1 MIKSIQNKIS
11 ESASARWTA
20 MILVSL
26 TMMAGYFLTD
36 IMSPLESLICK
47 SAAQGGLGW
56 SSSEYGFFSGAY
68 GYLNVF
74 LLMLFFGGIILDKM
88 GFRFTGLLALILM
101 ISGGLIKWYAVSMTS
116 EGNIVTFL
124 GGQYHIQVLLASLGF
139 AIFGVGN
146 EICGITASKIV
157 VKWFTGHELALAMGI
172 QVGMA
177 RVGTAVALSAS
188 YPIAQHFG
196 GISSSV
202 LLAVLLLVIGLLC
215 FLVYCGMDI
224 KYDKAVKVSGTSNDE
239 AFKLTD
245 VLFIIK
251 NKGFWYITLLCL
263 LFYSGLHPFIKFA
276 SQLMIFK
283 YHVSSAWSGTL
294 VSLLPLGT
302 ILFTPLFGSVYDTK
316 GKGVSLMILGCSILT
331 FVHLMFTLPVL
342 EIPWFAVVLMFILCI
357 AFSLV
362 PAIMWPAIPKI
373 IPMKQL
379 GTANAL
385 IFYIQNIGLSMVPV
399 LIGWSI
405 EHFAKTQLQDG
416 SITYNYTVPMAI
428 FMTFGILSIL
438 FAILLRIENNKKG
451 YGLEEPN
458 IQKTDKTHK

>member
-1 MIKSIQNKIS
+1 MTAYLRKKIN
-11 ESASARWTA
+11 ESAGARWAA

-26 TMMAGYFLTD
+26 TMMMGYFLTD
-36 IMSPLESLICK
+36 VMSPLESLVCK
-47 SAAQGGLGW
+47 SAAEGGLGW
-56 SSSEYGFFSGAY
+56 SSAEYGFFSGAY
-68 GYLNVF
+68 GYFNVF

-88 GFRFTGLLALILM
+88 GFRFTGILACILM
-101 ISGGLIKWYAVSMTS
+101 ITGGLIKWFAVSMPTDGAVIS
-116 EGNIVTFL
+116 FL
-124 GGQYHIQVLLASLGF
+124 GGDYHVQVLMAALGF

-146 EICGITASKIV
+146 EICGITVSKVV

-177 RVGTAVALSAS
+177 RVGTAIALSAS
-188 YPIAQHFG
+188 FPIAQHFG
-196 GISSSV
+196 GVSASI
-202 LLAVLLLVIGLLC
+202 LLAVLLVIIGLLC
-215 FLVYCGMDI
+215 YIVYCVMDV
-224 KYDKAVKVSGTSNDE
+224 KYDKAVKATAPINNSEE
-239 AFKLTD
+239 AFQMHD
-245 VLFIIK
+245 VLNIVR
-251 NKGFWYITLLCL
+251 NRGFWYITFLCL

-283 YHVSSAWSGTL
+283 YHVSSSWAGTL

-302 ILFTPLFGSVYDTK
+302 ILFTPIFGSIYDTK
-316 GKGVSLMILGCSILT
+316 GKGVTLMTIGCSILT

-342 EIPWFAVVLMFILCI
+342 GTPWFAVVLMFILCI

-362 PAIMWPAIPKI
+362 PAVMWPSIPKI

-399 LIGWSI
+399 LIGWTI
-405 EHFAKTQLQDG
+405 EHFAKTQLPDG
-416 SITYNYTVPMAI
+416 NITYNYTIPMAI
-428 FMTFGILSIL
+428 FMISGLGSIL
-438 FAILLRIENNKKG
+438 FAMLLRVENKRKN

-458 IQKTDKTHK
+458 IKRTN